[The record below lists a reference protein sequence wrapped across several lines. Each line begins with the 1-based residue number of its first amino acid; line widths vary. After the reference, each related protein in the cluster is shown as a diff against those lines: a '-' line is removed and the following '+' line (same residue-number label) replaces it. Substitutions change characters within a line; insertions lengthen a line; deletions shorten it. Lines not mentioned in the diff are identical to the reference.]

1 MGESQYPSLLNF
13 GMYCDI
19 LHPCLYDLIVG
30 ASMHMKAWLCSMYV
44 VGRYICM
51 WFDIWVPFHS

>member
-19 LHPCLYDLIVG
+19 LHPYLYDLIVG
-30 ASMHMKAWLCSMYV
+30 ESMHVKAWLCYMYV
-44 VGRYICM
+44 EGRYIFM
-51 WFDIWVPFHS
+51 WFDI